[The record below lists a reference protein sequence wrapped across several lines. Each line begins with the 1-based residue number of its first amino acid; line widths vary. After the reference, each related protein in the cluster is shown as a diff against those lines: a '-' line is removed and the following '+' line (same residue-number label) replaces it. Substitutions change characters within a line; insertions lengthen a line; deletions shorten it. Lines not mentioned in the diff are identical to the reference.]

1 MLEKRSL
8 FDYEVNKLNFY
19 ACFLDAVFS
28 LESQDIPKGVIQI
41 VLCMTAN
48 YNHCGQGTD
57 GPFVTCQTNPCI
69 CPHAG
74 PRARNPIN
82 HLPIASFEVNR
93 S

>member
-41 VLCMTAN
+41 ALCMTAN

-57 GPFVTCQTNPCI
+57 GPFVTCQTNPWSLDNCE
-69 CPHAG
+69 
-74 PRARNPIN
+74 RLKW
-82 HLPIASFEVNR
+82 LPVFEL
-93 S
+93 